1 MAENCKNCNEPIAGN
16 FCSHCGQKKYKR
28 IDKKYIWD
36 EIQYSVL
43 HTNKGLFYSIKSI
56 LKNPGKTAREF
67 VESNRVNH
75 YKPILLAFVLSGIAT
90 FITYKVL
97 GFTEI
102 MAAFYKE
109 RNIGAKATADI
120 LAFFSSYTTLIM
132 LSLIPFFALTTK
144 IAFKKWGHNYYEH
157 IVMNAY
163 ILSYYTLI
171 SIIIIYPAMYIF
183 RHSAPA
189 IMLAIAQYSI
199 LLVPVI
205 LGLFFKEFYKDKPVK
220 AVYLKV
226 LVILGLVLLA
236 YILLLVLV
244 AIAVVIYSMQ
254 YGPEAINNIPKPK

>member
-1 MAENCKNCNEPIAGN
+1 MKYNTAYCIPIKA
-16 FCSHCGQKKYKR
+16 F
-28 IDKKYIWD
+28 
-36 EIQYSVL
+36 
-43 HTNKGLFYSIKSI
+43 FYSIKSI

-67 VESNRVNH
+67 VEGNRVNH